1 MPQLTRQRCDRIC
14 ARIFHKHIMVP
25 ALSSAF
31 SSRDFLSRLFFFNDF
46 LRLPDTFIRNYEAGI
61 FAPQKPSGLRSVFRC
76 AEFCGNVSERY
87 GDRCEIIMIAEQFGK
102 TAVRNVYRNG
112 TDRLSRKAR
121 DTRSP
126 IFSKSQLSLDC
137 GYIRLYNFFRY
148 TPRTHS
154 GLTQQF
160 CPSRIFGACLFDF
173 AEPFNAKFAASAA
186 ESTDVSL
193 SPF

>member
-1 MPQLTRQRCDRIC
+1 MTFYG
-14 ARIFHKHIMVP
+14 FH
-25 ALSSAF
+25 
-31 SSRDFLSRLFFFNDF
+31 
-46 LRLPDTFIRNYEAGI
+46 TEYEAWI
-61 FAPQKPSGLRSVFRC
+61 FAPQKPFVLRSVFSC
-76 AEFCGNVSERY
+76 AEFCGKVSERC
-87 GDRCEIIMIAEQFGK
+87 GDRCEIIMIAEQVGK
-102 TAVRNVYRNG
+102 TSVGKAARFAVRNVYRHNIG
-112 TDRLSRKAR
+112 RLFGRVRAA
-121 DTRSP
+121 RSP

-137 GYIRLYNFFRY
+137 GYIGLYNFFRY
-148 TPRTHS
+148 TPRIHS